1 MKIEFKS
8 HPTMTKAVVMVAE
21 NNEVVLTL
29 EEAEQMMYN
38 LQDVILAQY
47 KRK

>member
-1 MKIEFKS
+1 MKIKFEP
-8 HPTMTKAVVMVAE
+8 HPVFPLRVVMVIGE
-21 NNEVVLTL
+21 NKVVLTL
-29 EEAEQMMYN
+29 DEVEQMLYN